1 MWTEKNNSFENMLER
16 LNLNPLPVIDE
27 EVYKPW
33 VLYSRPR
40 EMLKPNEYYF
50 FAYLRNLRK
59 RTHKYGFSDLST
71 FSGPHRCLT
80 KGNKVLLSDGSW
92 KNIEDVIIGD
102 KVFSPQKDGSVIISK
117 VVDTTSYYCDNVY
130 DVIEA
135 KGKNKKLYSC
145 SGNHLIPLYGIINR
159 RIKKGRRVER
169 SIKEITAEHISSLK
183 KAEKSRIVTFTTPP
197 INFNKT
203 DYDVD
208 PYLLGLWLGD
218 GHCALGKKRGRYA
231 IGITSKEPE
240 IINYLNIQ
248 NKLISVYNKKNTCAV
263 SLRISCLDDFYISLQ
278 NLKLLGKKSGTKFIP
293 NNCKLSSIQF
303 RLKLLAG
310 LIDTDGYVPKN
321 KNNIEITTKSL
332 NMAND
337 ILDVVRSLGGNGKV
351 TQIKKKIK
359 KLNFEGTYY
368 VSRFSF
374 NKEIMPSLIKE
385 VKVPFKKNRLKE
397 FVKIALNTNRNHKD
411 YCPSRISIK
420 CVKTESQKVYGIT
433 LDSPSHWFITNDWIV
448 TCNSGKS
455 TSACFFA
462 WLLDDTFK
470 DNFKKRVI
478 YNPEDLDQYILNAD
492 KLYTLN
498 KNNIGC
504 AVVIDEA
511 GNTLEALAYY
521 SEFSRKFSTTLQ
533 TMGYLKSRI
542 FFISPNRKNVA
553 SSIRSMANTHYNVK
567 RPNSTTYTT
576 VSPRELK
583 YDHLRDTS
591 WNKRPVIR
599 YFGEKIMLQTLKI
612 HGIPSEILKKY
623 LEVEGYKSD
632 MIKNK
637 YSVQKEIEEKN
648 KDEIDIDDAVRKVKD
663 NLLHFLNMRENG
675 VHIDAIAYQLKV
687 SRRVSNLIKMRVE
700 RELKQ
705 EGYVFPG
712 SSKKRIKEEE
722 DE

>member
-71 FSGPHRCLT
+71 FSGPHR
-80 KGNKVLLSDGSW
+80 
-92 KNIEDVIIGD
+92 
-102 KVFSPQKDGSVIISK
+102 
-117 VVDTTSYYCDNVY
+117 
-130 DVIEA
+130 
-135 KGKNKKLYSC
+135 
-145 SGNHLIPLYGIINR
+145 
-159 RIKKGRRVER
+159 
-169 SIKEITAEHISSLK
+169 
-183 KAEKSRIVTFTTPP
+183 
-197 INFNKT
+197 
-203 DYDVD
+203 
-208 PYLLGLWLGD
+208 
-218 GHCALGKKRGRYA
+218 
-231 IGITSKEPE
+231 
-240 IINYLNIQ
+240 
-248 NKLISVYNKKNTCAV
+248 
-263 SLRISCLDDFYISLQ
+263 
-278 NLKLLGKKSGTKFIP
+278 
-293 NNCKLSSIQF
+293 
-303 RLKLLAG
+303 
-310 LIDTDGYVPKN
+310 
-321 KNNIEITTKSL
+321 
-332 NMAND
+332 
-337 ILDVVRSLGGNGKV
+337 
-351 TQIKKKIK
+351 
-359 KLNFEGTYY
+359 
-368 VSRFSF
+368 
-374 NKEIMPSLIKE
+374 
-385 VKVPFKKNRLKE
+385 
-397 FVKIALNTNRNHKD
+397 
-411 YCPSRISIK
+411 
-420 CVKTESQKVYGIT
+420 
-433 LDSPSHWFITNDWIV
+433 
-448 TCNSGKS
+448 SGKS

-478 YNPEDLDQYILNAD
+478 YAPEDLDQYILNAD

-498 KNNIGC
+498 KKNIGC

>member
-1 MWTEKNNSFENMLER
+1 
-16 LNLNPLPVIDE
+16 
-27 EVYKPW
+27 
-33 VLYSRPR
+33 
-40 EMLKPNEYYF
+40 MLKPNEYYF

-71 FSGPHRCLT
+71 FSGPHR
-80 KGNKVLLSDGSW
+80 
-92 KNIEDVIIGD
+92 
-102 KVFSPQKDGSVIISK
+102 
-117 VVDTTSYYCDNVY
+117 
-130 DVIEA
+130 
-135 KGKNKKLYSC
+135 
-145 SGNHLIPLYGIINR
+145 
-159 RIKKGRRVER
+159 
-169 SIKEITAEHISSLK
+169 
-183 KAEKSRIVTFTTPP
+183 
-197 INFNKT
+197 
-203 DYDVD
+203 
-208 PYLLGLWLGD
+208 
-218 GHCALGKKRGRYA
+218 
-231 IGITSKEPE
+231 
-240 IINYLNIQ
+240 
-248 NKLISVYNKKNTCAV
+248 
-263 SLRISCLDDFYISLQ
+263 
-278 NLKLLGKKSGTKFIP
+278 
-293 NNCKLSSIQF
+293 
-303 RLKLLAG
+303 
-310 LIDTDGYVPKN
+310 
-321 KNNIEITTKSL
+321 
-332 NMAND
+332 
-337 ILDVVRSLGGNGKV
+337 
-351 TQIKKKIK
+351 
-359 KLNFEGTYY
+359 
-368 VSRFSF
+368 
-374 NKEIMPSLIKE
+374 
-385 VKVPFKKNRLKE
+385 
-397 FVKIALNTNRNHKD
+397 
-411 YCPSRISIK
+411 
-420 CVKTESQKVYGIT
+420 
-433 LDSPSHWFITNDWIV
+433 
-448 TCNSGKS
+448 SGKS

-478 YNPEDLDQYILNAD
+478 YAPEDLDQYILNAD
-492 KLYTLN
+492 KLYTLD
-498 KNNIGC
+498 KKNIGC

-648 KDEIDIDDAVRKVKD
+648 KDEIDIDGAVRKVKD

-687 SRRVSNLIKMRVE
+687 PHRVSNLIKMRVE